1 MVHGIS
7 RSIRYII
14 KLKQPIDR
22 FDTFLPLC
30 SEVRY
35 NLNLVSYNTKIEV
48 FGERELDKRF
58 SKVENVYEYFKK
70 MDIDNFKKMDIDNE
84 DMNYTNKEEVLKYKN
99 TFLYSTK
106 IKFHPI
112 VYSKEDYQQFKD
124 RLEELKNIEDKT
136 DDDYIEQYEL
146 FKKIDLCNIVY
157 NPEYFEII
165 KETERKLTNI
175 ELTAEEKVLIYKI
188 KSSLLLYRMV
198 ESSGFELTESH
209 Y

>member
-70 MDIDNFKKMDIDNE
+70 MDIDNY
-84 DMNYTNKEEVLKYKN
+84 YTGKEEEILKYKN

-112 VYSKEDYQQFKD
+112 VYSKEDYLQFKD
-124 RLEELKNIEDKT
+124 RLEELKNTEDKT

-157 NPEYFEII
+157 NPKYFEII
-165 KETERKLTNI
+165 TETERKLTNI

>member
-58 SKVENVYEYFKK
+58 SKVENVYDYFKK
-70 MDIDNFKKMDIDNE
+70 MDIGNE
-84 DMNYTNKEEVLKYKN
+84 DMYHMGKEEEVLKYKN
-99 TFLYSTK
+99 TFLYSTQ

-112 VYSKEDYQQFKD
+112 VYSKEDYLQFKD
-124 RLEELKNIEDKT
+124 RLEELKNTEDKT
-136 DDDYIEQYEL
+136 DDDYMEQYEL

-157 NPEYFEII
+157 NPKYFEII
-165 KETERKLTNI
+165 TETERKLTNI
-175 ELTAEEKVLIYKI
+175 ELTAEEKLLIYKI

-198 ESSGFELTESH
+198 EGSGFELTES
-209 Y
+209 YY

>member
-35 NLNLVSYNTKIEV
+35 NLNLVSNNTKIEV

-84 DMNYTNKEEVLKYKN
+84 DMKIVVFHYMKN
-99 TFLYSTK
+99 PRALF
-106 IKFHPI
+106 
-112 VYSKEDYQQFKD
+112 
-124 RLEELKNIEDKT
+124 NI
-136 DDDYIEQYEL
+136 
-146 FKKIDLCNIVY
+146 
-157 NPEYFEII
+157 
-165 KETERKLTNI
+165 
-175 ELTAEEKVLIYKI
+175 
-188 KSSLLLYRMV
+188 SSRHT
-198 ESSGFELTESH
+198 G
-209 Y
+209 

>member
-35 NLNLVSYNTKIEV
+35 TLNLVSNNTKIEV

-70 MDIDNFKKMDIDNE
+70 MDIDNY
-84 DMNYTNKEEVLKYKN
+84 YTGKEEEILKYKN

-124 RLEELKNIEDKT
+124 RLEELKNTEDKT

>member
-58 SKVENVYEYFKK
+58 SKVENVYDYFKK
-70 MDIDNFKKMDIDNE
+70 MDIGNE
-84 DMNYTNKEEVLKYKN
+84 DMYHMGKEEEVLKYKN
-99 TFLYSTK
+99 TFLYSTQ

-112 VYSKEDYQQFKD
+112 VYSKEDYLQFKD
-124 RLEELKNIEDKT
+124 RLEELKNTEDKT
-136 DDDYIEQYEL
+136 DDDYMEQYEL

-157 NPEYFEII
+157 NPKYFEII
-165 KETERKLTNI
+165 TETERKLTNI

>member
-70 MDIDNFKKMDIDNE
+70 MDIGNE
-84 DMNYTNKEEVLKYKN
+84 DMYHTGKEEEVLKYKN
-99 TFLYSTK
+99 TFLYSTQ

-112 VYSKEDYQQFKD
+112 VYSKEDYLQFKD
-124 RLEELKNIEDKT
+124 RLEELKNTEDKT
-136 DDDYIEQYEL
+136 DDDYMEQYEL

-157 NPEYFEII
+157 NPKYFEII
-165 KETERKLTNI
+165 TETERKLTNI

-188 KSSLLLYRMV
+188 KSSLLLYSMV

>member
-35 NLNLVSYNTKIEV
+35 NLNLVSNNTKIEV

-70 MDIDNFKKMDIDNE
+70 MDIDNY
-84 DMNYTNKEEVLKYKN
+84 YTGKEEEILKYKN

-112 VYSKEDYQQFKD
+112 VYSKEDYLQFKD
-124 RLEELKNIEDKT
+124 RLEELKNTEDKT

-157 NPEYFEII
+157 NPKYFEII
-165 KETERKLTNI
+165 TETERKLTNI

>member
-35 NLNLVSYNTKIEV
+35 NLHLVSNNTKIEV

-58 SKVENVYEYFKK
+58 SKVEKVYEYFKK
-70 MDIDNFKKMDIDNE
+70 MDIDNY
-84 DMNYTNKEEVLKYKN
+84 YTGKEEEILKYKN

-124 RLEELKNIEDKT
+124 RLEELKNTEDKT

-188 KSSLLLYRMV
+188 KSSSVL
-198 ESSGFELTESH
+198 SSVFFSSSNLSLNCR
-209 Y
+209 